1 MLRSRIPLALA
12 VAATLVAPPPTAR
25 AWPSPQTPTQGQTQG
40 PADTAQAAQRP
51 TAVPAAEIVVGAERA
66 SQELRQIRTSVAADP
81 AIEEVQARLPE
92 LRDLRDQLADDPASR
107 DPEGL
112 SRRALQSVENQWANF
127 RDRLQRWQS
136 TLSERSGA
144 LGRESQRLQRL
155 RGTWRVTSQAAAEQ
169 DYPETAVAVVR
180 SVLAAI
186 DSVQAQLR
194 SRLEIVLTLQN
205 QVAELEEEAGAV
217 LARVEAAREEARLG
231 LLAPDSPPIWTAI
244 AAPDG
249 SATWPQ
255 VRESLREDVRGLL
268 RFVDEAA
275 GRLPVQGI
283 VLVLVLAGV
292 VGLRRRSR
300 SWAAE
305 DPELEASAR
314 VLDRPIS
321 VTILVMVMTL
331 RLFHPGAPLVVLDLG
346 RLLVLI
352 PVLRLLPCLLHP
364 ALRRPVYVFA
374 ALWLVDQL
382 LTSLP
387 ESALIQRLSLLLL
400 TGLALAGL
408 VWFLR
413 VPGPAAAEGGKRWAR
428 AGLRLA
434 RVGLALFG
442 AAVFANVLGFVDLAR
457 LLTSGT
463 LASFMIAA
471 AVYAAVEVVQAIVRL
486 VLRTETLQAIASIRR
501 HTSLLIRRTVGLAQF
516 AGTVTWLGLTLEW
529 FDLLRPSVDAVMAAL
544 RASLTVGSLSV
555 SLQDVLVFVLA
566 IWVALLTSRF
576 TRFVLDQDVYPRFAL
591 PRGVP
596 GAISKLSQYVIVGI
610 GIFVAFAAAGIDL
623 SSLALL
629 AGALG
634 VGIGFGLQAII
645 NNFVSGL
652 ILIFERPIQVGDTID
667 LEALRGSVTHIGIR
681 ASTVRTLEGA
691 EVIVPNADL
700 ITGRVTN
707 WTLSDR
713 LRRIEVAVGV
723 AYGTDP
729 HRVRELLL
737 EVARAQPDC
746 LDEPEPFVLFQGFGA
761 SSLDFSLRF
770 WTSDF
775 EKWFRIQSE
784 ATFAVHDALK
794 EAGITIPFPQRDLH
808 LKSVDASIPG
818 LPPHTPNPEDA
829 DES

>member
-1 MLRSRIPLALA
+1 MLRIGTSLALVVA
-12 VAATLVAPPPTAR
+12 VTLTAPPAAR
-25 AWPSPQTPTQGQTQG
+25 ARPSPQTQTQGQAQG
-40 PADTAQAAQRP
+40 AADTAQAPRQP
-51 TAVPAAEIVVGAERA
+51 TAIAAAEIVVEAERA
-66 SQELRQIRTSVAADP
+66 SQELRRIRATVVADP
-81 AIEEVQARLPE
+81 AIEELQDRLPE
-92 LRDLRDQLADDPASR
+92 LSDIRDELADDPASQQ
-107 DPEGL
+107 PEDL
-112 SRRALQSVENQWANF
+112 SRRALQSVENEWTNY
-127 RDRLQRWQS
+127 RGRLQRWQS
-136 TLSERSGA
+136 TLSARAGA
-144 LGRESQRLQRL
+144 LGRESQRLGQL
-155 RGTWRVTSQAAAEQ
+155 RATWRVTSEAAAEQ
-169 DYPETAVAVVR
+169 DYPETAVEVVR
-180 SVLAAI
+180 SVLASI

-205 QVAELEEEAGAV
+205 QVAELESEAGEV
-217 LARVEAAREEARLG
+217 LARVAAAQEEARLG
-231 LLAPDSPPIWTAI
+231 LLSPESLPIWRAI
-244 AAPDG
+244 AAPQV
-249 SATWPQ
+249 AEMWAA

-268 RFVDEAA
+268 RFVDGAA

-283 VLVLVLAGV
+283 VLLLVLAGV
-292 VGLRRRSR
+292 IGLRRRSKG
-300 SWAAE
+300 WAAE

-314 VLDRPIS
+314 VLDRPIA
-321 VTILVMVMTL
+321 VTILVMVMTQ

-346 RLLVLI
+346 RLLALI

-387 ESALIQRLSLLLL
+387 EGTLIQRLALLTM
-400 TGLALAGL
+400 TGLALVGL

-413 VPGPAAAEGGKRWAR
+413 GPGPAAVEGQKRWAR

-434 RVGLALFG
+434 RVGLVLFG
-442 AAVFANVLGFVDLAR
+442 AAIFANILGFVDLAR

-463 LASFMIAA
+463 LASVMIAA
-471 AVYAAVEVVQAIVRL
+471 AMYAAVEVVQVMVRL
-486 VLRTETLQAIASIRR
+486 MLRTETAQAVASVRR
-501 HTSLLIRRTVGLAQF
+501 NTTLLIRRAVGVAQF
-516 AGTVTWLGLTLEW
+516 AGIASWLGLTLER
-529 FDLLRPSVDAVMAAL
+529 FDLFWPTYDVVVAVL
-544 RASLTVGSLSV
+544 QASLTVGTLSV
-555 SLQDVLVFVLA
+555 SLEDVLAFVLA
-566 IWVALLTSRF
+566 IWVAVLVSRF
-576 TRFVLDQDVYPRFAL
+576 TRFVLDQDVYPRLAL

-596 GAISKLSQYVIVGI
+596 GAVSKLSQYVIVGL
-610 GIFVAFAAAGIDL
+610 GIFIAFAAAGIDL

-667 LEALRGSVTHIGIR
+667 LEGLRGSVTHIGIR

-691 EVIVPNADL
+691 EVIVPNGDL

-746 LDEPEPFVLFQGFGA
+746 LDDPEPFVLFQGFGA

-770 WTSDF
+770 WTANF
-775 EKWFRIQSE
+775 ENWFRIQSE

-808 LKSVDASIPG
+808 LKSIDAAIPG
-818 LPPHTPNPEDA
+818 LASRGPRAKAED
-829 DES
+829 DS